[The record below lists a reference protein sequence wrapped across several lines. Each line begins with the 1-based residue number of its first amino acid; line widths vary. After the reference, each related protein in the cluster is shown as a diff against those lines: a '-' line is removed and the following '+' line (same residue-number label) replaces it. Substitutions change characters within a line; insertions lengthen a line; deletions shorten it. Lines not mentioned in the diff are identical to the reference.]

1 MYMCLVWFYIIL
13 LAGSTVVSIKH
24 WTSVRLSV
32 CPSVCPMAY
41 DQTDSLGE
49 ALV

>member
-32 CPSVCPMAY
+32 CPMAY